1 MIDDSFGYIIL
12 IFGWRQS
19 EDYDLYIIN
28 LRFVIKITVFDFVK
42 DLEKSYICVGVKLI
56 ERCYD
61 VLLYVILKFLGD
73 VLFEDLGFLFFYEE
87 FWRIRNCVVLLEEK
101 DLQCDSCFKYFYRV

>member
-12 IFGWRQS
+12 IFGWYLL
-19 EDYDLYIIN
+19 EDYDLYGNN
-28 LRFVIKITVFDFVK
+28 LRFVIKIMVFDLVK
-42 DLEKSYICVGVKLI
+42 DLEKSYICFGVNLI

-73 VLFEDLGFLFFYEE
+73 LLFEDLGCFFFYEE
-87 FWRIRNCVVLLEEK
+87 FWRI
-101 DLQCDSCFKYFYRV
+101 